1 MQYILQYIYIYMIY
15 TLVHLDIRSSFDAF
29 FDGFPIFS
37 IVLSSSWLTI
47 WATAICFSMIVD
59 VWIISCPVLKHWI
72 ISWFVGQPKEIGW
85 HGRTLKYAQGRYIR
99 DVFLKLDTT
108 SIMAKSL
115 QIIKETHMCTY
126 IIIYVNTYRCKRT
139 YIYIIYI
146 NAYIYIYMW
155 RHV

>member
-1 MQYILQYIYIYMIY
+1 MSTKITIDGLIRVCTTQAFDHGTRIQKRCLIIWFIIQMDYKWPKASAGVRCSTYFNIYIYMIY

-72 ISWFVGQPKEIGW
+72 IWWFVGQPQ
-85 HGRTLKYAQGRYIR
+85 R
-99 DVFLKLDTT
+99 KLDDMVEL
-108 SIMAKSL
+108 SNMRKGDISEMSSW
-115 QIIKETHMCTY
+115 
-126 IIIYVNTYRCKRT
+126 N
-139 YIYIIYI
+139 
-146 NAYIYIYMW
+146 
-155 RHV
+155 